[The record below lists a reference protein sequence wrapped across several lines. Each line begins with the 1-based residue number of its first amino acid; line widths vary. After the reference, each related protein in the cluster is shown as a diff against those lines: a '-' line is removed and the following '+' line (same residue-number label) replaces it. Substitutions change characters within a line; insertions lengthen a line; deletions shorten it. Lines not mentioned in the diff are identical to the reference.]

1 MSDSSDDDD
10 DLDQVKIPNW
20 FRPELRRVSKLH
32 HKGLLD
38 STQFTT
44 TKEKILGECHE
55 AMLRP
60 HIAQYNSRS
69 VSPKKMKKY
78 IDRLHSSPTK
88 RLQYGREDAS
98 SSKLTPSNAASTP
111 TSPST
116 PNTMEYKPVWKP
128 TGAYVVRA
136 QPEMAATTTT
146 TTTAATTTTRPTN
159 STAHGPRFSTPTGRS
174 NNNPTSM
181 PQQPKQTT
189 VASTFRINQLSQP
202 RKTHPWFSA
211 PAKSLSKCEYTP
223 VQPRRIPY
231 QYMKHPN
238 TNVTASPWPFLRKQQ
253 ELDGL
258 GVTSTTASTHKIV
271 HPILLHQAQQN
282 YTERIEHH
290 LDRTDLGKVFQ
301 GNMKLPPLDIR
312 AESDFVRY

>member
-1 MSDSSDDDD
+1 MSDSDEDDDS
-10 DLDQVKIPNW
+10 DQVKIPHW

-78 IDRLHSSPTK
+78 IDRLHSSPIK

-98 SSKLTPSNAASTP
+98 FSNAASKP
-111 TSPST
+111 SSPST

-128 TGAYVVRA
+128 TGAFVVRA
-136 QPEMAATTTT
+136 QPEMAATTS
-146 TTTAATTTTRPTN
+146 ATTTTVLGN
-159 STAHGPRFSTPTGRS
+159 SKSGGSMFSTPTKH
-174 NNNPTSM
+174 NNNNNNTIPTSL
-181 PQQPKQTT
+181 PQQPKQST
-189 VASTFRINQLSQP
+189 VASAFRINQLSQP
-202 RKTHPWFSA
+202 RGTHPWFSA
-211 PAKSLSKCEYTP
+211 PAKLLSKCEYLP
-223 VQPRRIPY
+223 MQPRRIPY

-238 TNVTASPWPFLRKQQ
+238 TNVTASPWPFLREQQ

-258 GVTSTTASTHKIV
+258 SVTSTTASTHKIV
-271 HPILLHQAQQN
+271 HPILLHKAQKN

-290 LDRTDLGKVFQ
+290 LDRTDLEKVFQ

-312 AESDFVRY
+312 AHSDFVRY